1 MTPLRLRDSACALA
15 ALVTM
20 SLSMPLTSAWAQAKD
35 AEPATRAAQAQIAK
49 NLPFENK
56 EDFDDARYGFIDT
69 LPDAHIP
76 GAGSRIAWSMKP
88 YAFLQADA
96 APATVNPSLWRQA
109 QLNTIHGLFKVTDRI
124 YQVRGFDVSNMTII
138 EGDNGLIVIDPLLTK
153 EVAEAA
159 LGLYYRHRPKKPVLN
174 VIYSHSHSD
183 HFGGVKGVIAEADVL
198 AGKVQVIAPEGFM
211 EHAVAENIIAGN
223 AMGRRAQYQFGTLL
237 PPGEKGLVD
246 TGLGKTLSRGTLTLI
261 APTQLIKQNMERRVI
276 DGVEVVFHLTPGTE
290 APSEM
295 NMYFPQFKVLNLAEN
310 TSHNMH
316 NLYTIRGAEV
326 RDGNAWARYINQ
338 ALEDFGDKSNIL
350 IAQHH
355 WPTRG
360 QSRIVAFLKKQRDMY
375 KFIHDQSVRL
385 LNHGYTPAEIAE
397 TLQMPA
403 SLSNEWSTRGY
414 YGTLSH
420 NSKAVYQK
428 YLGWYDANPGNLNPL
443 PPTEAGKKYVEYMGG
458 ADNAVKRARDDF
470 RQGNYRWVASVMN
483 HVVYADPANKEA
495 RELAADA
502 LEQLGYQ
509 AEAGT
514 WRNAYLYGAQE
525 LRNGVSK
532 IALPPRAVTPDT
544 LKALSIE
551 MGFDYMG
558 VRLNAAKAEGKA
570 IVINWNFTDLQQQ
583 YVLNLENSA
592 LTHTSGR
599 LAKQFDASLS
609 LSRAAL
615 DVITLGQT
623 TFAEAI
629 QAGKIKVEGDPGKLF
644 ELLGMLDNF
653 NPMFEVV
660 EPKKV
665 AGK

>member
-1 MTPLRLRDSACALA
+1 MYRLKFRNNSYALA
-15 ALVTM
+15 ALLAV
-20 SLSMPLTSAWAQAKD
+20 SLGMQCSPVWAQAKD
-35 AEPATRAAQAQIAK
+35 AEPATRAAQARMAQT
-49 NLPFENK
+49 LPMANN
-56 EDFDDARYGFIDT
+56 EDFEDARHGFIGT

-76 GAGSRIAWSMKP
+76 GAGTRIAWSMKP
-88 YAFLQADA
+88 YVFLQGET
-96 APATVNPSLWRQA
+96 APPTINPSLWRQA
-109 QLNTIHGLFKVTDRI
+109 QLNAIHGLFKVTDRV
-124 YQVRGFDVSNMTII
+124 YQVRGFDLANMTII
-138 EGDNGLIVIDPLLTK
+138 EGDSGLIIIDPLLTR
-153 EVAEAA
+153 ETAEAA
-159 LGLYYRHRPKKPVLN
+159 LAIYYRHRPKKPVLN
-174 VIYSHSHSD
+174 VIYTHSHAD
-183 HFGGVKGVIAEADVL
+183 HFGGVKGVIAEEDVQ
-198 AGKVQVIAPEGFM
+198 AGKVQVIAPDGFM

-223 AMGRRAQYQFGTLL
+223 AMSRRAQYQFGTLL
-237 PPGEKGLVD
+237 PPGPKGLVD
-246 TGLGKTLSRGTLTLI
+246 AGLGKTLSRGTLTLI
-261 APTQLIKQNMERRVI
+261 APTQLIKQNMERRVF

-295 NMYFPQFKVLNLAEN
+295 NMYFPQFKILNMAEN

-326 RDGNAWARYINQ
+326 RDGNAWAHYINQ
-338 ALEDFGDKSNIL
+338 ALEDFGDKSSIL

-397 TLQMPA
+397 TLQMPP

-428 YLGWYDANPGNLNPL
+428 YLGWYDANPSNLNPL
-443 PPTEAGKKYVEYMGG
+443 PPIEAGKKYVDYMGG
-458 ADNAVKRARDDF
+458 AENAIKRARDDF

-514 WRNAYLYGAQE
+514 WRNAYLYGAYE

-532 IALPPRAVTPDT
+532 VQFPPSGLTPDT
-544 LKALSIE
+544 LKALSLD
-551 MGFDYMG
+551 MYFDFMS
-558 VRLNAAKAEGKA
+558 VRLNAGKAEGKT
-570 IVINWNFTDLQQQ
+570 IVINWNFTDTQQQ
-583 YVLNLENSA
+583 YALNLENSA
-592 LTHTSGR
+592 LIYTRGK
-599 LAKQFDASLS
+599 LAKQFDASLR
-609 LSRAAL
+609 LTRAAL
-615 DVITLGQT
+615 DAITLRQM

-629 QAGKIKVEGDPGKLF
+629 QTGKISVEGDPRKLF
-644 ELLGMLDNF
+644 ELLGMMDSF
-653 NPMFEVV
+653 NPMFEIV
-660 EPKKV
+660 EPKKA